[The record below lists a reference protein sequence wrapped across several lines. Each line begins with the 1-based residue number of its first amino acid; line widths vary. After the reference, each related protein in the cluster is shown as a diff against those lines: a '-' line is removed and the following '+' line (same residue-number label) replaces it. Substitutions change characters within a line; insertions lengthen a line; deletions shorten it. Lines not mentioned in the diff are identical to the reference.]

1 MNKELKYWL
10 AFSKLDGVG
19 SASLLDI
26 FNHFKS
32 MKAAWIASTLD
43 WQNVKQLR
51 NSTITTFKEKQKEIN
66 LEKLEEKFL
75 KKNINVVTIEDDAYP
90 ECLRNIDNPP
100 AILYFKGDFLNKD
113 FNKTLAIVGSRRCSS
128 SAVENTKF
136 IVKDLK
142 SAHAIIVSGGAYG
155 IDTAAHTG
163 AVEGGLETI
172 VVLGGGLEHLYPKQN
187 IPLFNK
193 VLENNGV
200 LLSEYY
206 PETPPDVFRFPE
218 RNRIISGLS
227 KGTLVAEA
235 NIKSGALI
243 TARLCLEQGKELMCM
258 PGLLSNPNTQ
268 GTHKLLKEGAS
279 LVTSSE
285 DIINYLGWEVDK
297 PSSCDTN
304 INSDDLTEDE
314 RNIVELIAYEPVN
327 VEKIA
332 LKTNIN
338 INDLMI
344 MLTMLELKGI
354 IKQLPGEV
362 YMKA

>member
-10 AFSKLDGVG
+10 AFSKLEGVG

-32 MKAAWIASTLD
+32 MKEAWIASALD
-43 WQNVKQLR
+43 WQEVKQLR
-51 NSTITTFKEKQKEIN
+51 HSTISNFKNNQKNVDVDKI
-66 LEKLEEKFL
+66 EEEFL
-75 KKNINVVTIEDDAYP
+75 KKDIKVVTIEDSAYP
-90 ECLRNIDNPP
+90 ETLRTIDNPP
-100 AILYFKGDFLNKD
+100 AILFYKGNFLNKD
-113 FNKTLAIVGSRRCSS
+113 FTKTLAIVGSRRCSS
-128 SAVENTKF
+128 SATENTKA
-136 IVKDLK
+136 IINGLK
-142 SAHAIIVSGGAYG
+142 NTHAIIVSGGAYG

-163 AVEGGLETI
+163 ALEANLETI
-172 VVLGGGLEHLYPKQN
+172 VVLGGGIEYLYPKQN
-187 IPLFNK
+187 IPLFKK

-206 PETPPDVFRFPE
+206 PETEPDVFRFPQ

-227 KGTLVAEA
+227 QGTLVVEA

-268 GTHKLLKEGAS
+268 GTHKLLKEGAG
-279 LVTSSE
+279 LVTCSDDIIDYLNLSVDNSSE
-285 DIINYLGWEVDK
+285 QEV
-297 PSSCDTN
+297 STENLS
-304 INSDDLTEDE
+304 EDE
-314 RNIVELIAYEPVN
+314 QTVVDIIAYEPTN

-332 LKTNIN
+332 NQSKIN

-344 MLTMLELKGI
+344 ILTMLELKGI
-354 IKQLPGEV
+354 IKQLPGEI
-362 YMKA
+362 YMKV